1 MQYRF
6 APLLEELPSS
16 VPFVGPEHL
25 VRESDAIFLA
35 RLGANENLF
44 GPSPKV
50 IEELHRNASGSW
62 KYGDPEFSEL
72 RVLLAAHLG
81 ITEEEL
87 IVGEGIDG
95 LLSYIC
101 RMFIEPNDCV
111 VTSEGAYPT
120 FNFHVRG
127 YGGELSQI
135 PYSSDHEDLQ
145 GLVQESKNT
154 NAKLMYVSNPDNPM
168 GTWWEESVVLE
179 TIESLPAETIMI
191 LDEAYGEFA
200 PVGTVLPID
209 TSRRNLIRLRTFS
222 KAYGLAGMRVGY
234 AIANPDL
241 ISQFEKIRNHF
252 GVGYLSQVAAKA
264 ALLDQE
270 YLRTMLAEIEQ
281 SRQSIYSIAEEN
293 SLLWIDSATN
303 FVAIDCGHDGLFARK
318 ILHRLQDNGIF
329 VRMPSVAPLDRCIR
343 VTCGPPEQMELFGEV
358 LTKMLAE
365 ES

>member
-6 APLLEELPSS
+6 APLLEELPPS

-25 VRESDAIFLA
+25 ERESDAIFLA

-50 IEELHRNASGSW
+50 IEELRRNASGSW

-135 PYSSDHEDLQ
+135 PYSSCL
-145 GLVQESKNT
+145 L
-154 NAKLMYVSNPDNPM
+154 Y
-168 GTWWEESVVLE
+168 
-179 TIESLPAETIMI
+179 
-191 LDEAYGEFA
+191 
-200 PVGTVLPID
+200 
-209 TSRRNLIRLRTFS
+209 TSPRPR
-222 KAYGLAGMRVGY
+222 
-234 AIANPDL
+234 D
-241 ISQFEKIRNHF
+241 
-252 GVGYLSQVAAKA
+252 
-264 ALLDQE
+264 
-270 YLRTMLAEIEQ
+270 
-281 SRQSIYSIAEEN
+281 
-293 SLLWIDSATN
+293 
-303 FVAIDCGHDGLFARK
+303 
-318 ILHRLQDNGIF
+318 
-329 VRMPSVAPLDRCIR
+329 
-343 VTCGPPEQMELFGEV
+343 
-358 LTKMLAE
+358 
-365 ES
+365 